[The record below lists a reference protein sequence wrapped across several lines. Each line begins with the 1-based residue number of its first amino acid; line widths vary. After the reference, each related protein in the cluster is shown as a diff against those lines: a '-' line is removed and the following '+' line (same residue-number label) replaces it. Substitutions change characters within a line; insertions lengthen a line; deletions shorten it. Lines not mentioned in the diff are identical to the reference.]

1 MKTFFYYFF
10 VIAIFF
16 SISATSQNVRYYSG
30 LLSQIH
36 GSYTNENL
44 KDSVK
49 TVKFKYSN
57 LKESL
62 SDKDQS
68 RAIISNDIRR
78 NYYLE
83 VDKYGRVKTVLDNS
97 WF

>member
-16 SISATSQNVRYYSG
+16 SISATSQNVPYYSG

-57 LKESL
+57 LKEVYLIRINHVQSL
-62 SDKDQS
+62 VMIFD
-68 RAIISNDIRR
+68 AIII
-78 NYYLE
+78 
-83 VDKYGRVKTVLDNS
+83 
-97 WF
+97 